1 MIPFYGFYSR
11 TVGVLP
17 KKCLEEQYQANSK
30 NIYTAAELMLMYIY
44 TCNKIIYHIDVTVLI
59 TWYNTQVIIRNITNI
74 FQQRTPVRTRT
85 IILPMMI
92 CSNVQIRLSNTI
104 SLNLLCIISILYRVV
119 CDTAQYNKLYFT
131 GIHYRILIY
140 ILYAYTYILSKTKY
154 LQHH

>member
-1 MIPFYGFYSR
+1 M
-11 TVGVLP
+11 
-17 KKCLEEQYQANSK
+17 
-30 NIYTAAELMLMYIY
+30 AELMLMYIY

-59 TWYNTQVIIRNITNI
+59 TWYNTLVIIRNITNI

-104 SLNLLCIISILYRVV
+104 SLNLLCIYRY
-119 CDTAQYNKLYFT
+119 CTAWYGDTANIIQRYLYFT
-131 GIHYRILIY
+131 GIRIIVY
-140 ILYAYTYILSKTKY
+140 IYTYILSKTKY

>member
-1 MIPFYGFYSR
+1 
-11 TVGVLP
+11 
-17 KKCLEEQYQANSK
+17 
-30 NIYTAAELMLMYIY
+30 MYIY

-59 TWYNTQVIIRNITNI
+59 TWYNTLVIIRNITNI